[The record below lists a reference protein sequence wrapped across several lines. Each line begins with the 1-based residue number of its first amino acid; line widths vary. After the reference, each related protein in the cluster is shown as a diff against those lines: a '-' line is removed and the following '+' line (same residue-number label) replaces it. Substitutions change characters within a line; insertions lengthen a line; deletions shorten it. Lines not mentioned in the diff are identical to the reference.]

1 MIEAMLDAWRIH
13 NINLLSL
20 LDAINDE
27 ALSGKPQGM
36 NGRSVGEIF
45 AHIHNIRL
53 AWIEPNQP
61 IAMASLSKIPAKTK
75 ADKAAIT
82 IKLLRTALLSS
93 AEAMKTALIKGFEKG
108 KISGF
113 KPHAAAFYSYLI
125 AHEWYHIGEICM
137 TLTQAGHPLPD
148 NVLYGLWEW
157 DKT

>member
-1 MIEAMLDAWRIH
+1 MIDTLLDSWRIH
-13 NINLLSL
+13 HANLLFL
-20 LDAINDE
+20 LDAVSDE

-53 AWIEPNQP
+53 AWIEPNHP
-61 IAMASLSKIPAKTK
+61 VAMASLAKIPAKTK

-82 IKLLRTALLSS
+82 VALLRTALQSS
-93 AEAMKTALIKGFEKG
+93 AEAMNSVLQKGFEKG

-113 KPHAAAFYSYLI
+113 KPHAAAFYSYFI

-148 NVLYGLWEW
+148 TIIYGIWEW
-157 DKT
+157 DKR

>member
-1 MIEAMLDAWRIH
+1 MIEAMLDSWRIH
-13 NINLLSL
+13 NANLLFL
-20 LDAINDE
+20 LGAVSDD

-53 AWIEPNQP
+53 AWIEPNNPVLMQ
-61 IAMASLSKIPAKTK
+61 SLSKIPAKTK
-75 ADKAAIT
+75 TDKAAIT
-82 IKLLRTALLSS
+82 ITLLQTALESS
-93 AEAMKTALIKGFEKG
+93 ADAMKTVLEKGFEKG

-137 TLTQAGHPLPD
+137 TLTQAGHPMPD
-148 NVLYGLWEW
+148 TFLYGLWEW
-157 DKT
+157 DKR